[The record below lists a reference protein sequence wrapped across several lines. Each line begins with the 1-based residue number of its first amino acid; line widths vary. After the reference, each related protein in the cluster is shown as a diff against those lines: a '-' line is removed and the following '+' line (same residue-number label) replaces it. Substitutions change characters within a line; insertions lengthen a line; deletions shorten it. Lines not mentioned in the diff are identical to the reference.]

1 MKKSILSLITLAF
14 LLMITSSNL
23 KADEEVDKTAVI
35 KANNEAVT
43 EAKAEINEMVDRVME
58 INEMDMDALTKAE
71 RKELKKEVRTIKKE
85 LKAFSKSD
93 NPAISEAAAK
103 GADGAGLYIS
113 GSALIIILILL
124 LLL

>member
-35 KANNEAVT
+35 KADNEAVT

-113 GSALIIILILL
+113 GTALIIILILL

>member
-1 MKKSILSLITLAF
+1 MRKSILSLITLAF
-14 LLMITSSNL
+14 LMMVTSINL
-23 KADEEVDKTAVI
+23 KADEELNKTAVI
-35 KANNEAVT
+35 KTNNEVVA

-58 INEMDMDALTKAE
+58 INEMDLDALTKAE

-85 LKAFSKSD
+85 LKAYSKSD

-113 GSALIIILILL
+113 GSALIIILLLILL
-124 LLL
+124 L

>member
-113 GSALIIILILL
+113 GTALIIILILL

>member
-35 KANNEAVT
+35 KADNEAVT

>member
-1 MKKSILSLITLAF
+1 MKKSFLSLITLAL
-14 LLMITSSNL
+14 LLMITSSDS
-23 KADEEVDKTAVI
+23 KADEELNKNAVNE
-35 KANNEAVT
+35 ANNEAVA

-58 INEMDMDALTKAE
+58 INEMDLDALTKAE

-103 GADGAGLYIS
+103 GADGAGIYIS
-113 GSALIIILILL
+113 GSALIIILLL
-124 LLL
+124 LLLL